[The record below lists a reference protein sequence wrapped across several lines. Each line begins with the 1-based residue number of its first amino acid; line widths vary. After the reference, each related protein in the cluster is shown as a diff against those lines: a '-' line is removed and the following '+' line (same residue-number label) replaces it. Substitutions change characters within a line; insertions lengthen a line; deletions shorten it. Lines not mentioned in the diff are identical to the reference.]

1 MVIAKTR
8 HIRVLTVSHLDKHL
22 SRRRFDGKAVDF
34 DLDVSVNLFGIEF
47 KVCADSLTDSAVD
60 FLVEK
65 KVEQDSERDCFCP
78 ETGRDFS

>member
-1 MVIAKTR
+1 MTYKIYVGIEVPTSMVDYSKIS
-8 HIRVLTVSHLDKHL
+8 VLYE
-22 SRRRFDGKAVDF
+22 DGKAVDF